1 MCGQVF
7 GPAHYSGNMRIGIV
21 TPAPP
26 GSKYGN
32 RVTALRW
39 ARLLKELG
47 HRVQIKQEY
56 SGESFD
62 LLIALHAKHSYPSIV
77 RFHEKHIEKPLI
89 VALTGTDLYRDLSKE
104 PQAQESLELASRIV
118 VLQPKA
124 LDDIE
129 QDLHHKVRVIYQSVS
144 GKSIQAREAHRH
156 KPRTNKAQTF
166 DICVIG
172 HLRPVKDPF
181 RAAQAA
187 RLLPASSRIRI
198 LHIGSAMTPEMEK
211 EAQAEMRNNPRY
223 QWLGGQ
229 PQWRAYRLLSNSDL
243 CILSSLMEGGANV
256 LSEAIVA
263 RVPILASEI
272 AGSIGLLGENY
283 PGYFSVGNT
292 QELAQLMIRAET
304 ELPFMQQLLH
314 WSQELIAKFL
324 PACEKASWRN
334 LLSEI

>member
-1 MCGQVF
+1 
-7 GPAHYSGNMRIGIV
+7 MRIGIV

-56 SGESFD
+56 GNESFD
-62 LLIALHAKHSYPSIV
+62 LLVALHAKRSHSSIV
-77 RFHEKHIEKPLI
+77 RFHEKNIEKPLI
-89 VALTGTDLYRDLSKE
+89 VTLTGTDLYQDLSKDH
-104 PQAQESLELASRIV
+104 QAQESLELASRIV

-124 LDDIE
+124 LDNIKPA
-129 QDLHHKVRVIYQSVS
+129 LHHKVHVIYQSVS
-144 GKSIQAREAHRH
+144 GKSIRAGGSSRH
-156 KPRTNKAQTF
+156 KLRTGKAKTF

-187 RLLPASSRIRI
+187 RLLPSSSRIRI
-198 LHIGSAMTPEMEK
+198 LHIGSAMTKDMEE
-211 EAQAEMRNNPRY
+211 EAQAEMRDNSRY
-223 QWLGGQ
+223 RWFGGQ

-243 CILSSLMEGGANV
+243 CILSSLMEGGANL

-263 RVPILASEI
+263 RVPVLASRI
-272 AGSIGLLGENY
+272 AGSIGILGENY

-292 QELAQLMIRAET
+292 HELAQLMIRAET
-304 ELPFMQQLLH
+304 ELPFIQQLLH
-314 WSQELIAKFL
+314 WSQGLTSKFL
-324 PACEKASWRN
+324 PACEKMAWRN
-334 LLSEI
+334 LLTEL